1 MAQEVT
7 AEDRET
13 YRRLVEWAQAQL
25 TSGTPPDEV
34 VKKLENSGYS
44 RSFAIDLTSTVGSA
58 VLERARADER
68 DPTGDFAVAAI
79 ATGIGGGITYLTFAA
94 ANPGGTF
101 LIFYGPAVYG
111 AWRLLKGIIRFLR
124 SADARTPTAWVMG
137 ATALAIAMLS
147 VVGLIYATSN
157 SETGSDATTR
167 GGAPS
172 RISTPPPT
180 LDESLTNLKTGD
192 CVKDPGESEFE
203 TLERTACGGG
213 NVLRVINTFQITGH
227 SDYPGTMRIAEIAE
241 ARCSYSATT
250 YFEPTP
256 GSWAV
261 GDRLVVCVSD

>member
-1 MAQEVT
+1 MSK
-7 AEDRET
+7 
-13 YRRLVEWAQAQL
+13 RRMVGRRRFMSGAAAGAAAFVSTPLAAQAPAQ
-25 TSGTPPDEV
+25 GQPAAAPPEAVYTTDRPGSDFMV
-34 VKKLENSGYS
+34 
-44 RSFAIDLTSTVGSA
+44 DLIKSLGF
-58 VLERARADER
+58 E
-68 DPTGDFAVAAI
+68 
-79 ATGIGGGITYLTFAA
+79 YAA